1 MKRPGILFLS
11 ILLLTGTV
19 CTAQANAAQLL
30 RGESEGMAFQLE
42 EVATGLGVPWGMVL
56 LSADQL
62 LITERQGKV
71 KLLNL
76 NTGQLDDISGLPILT
91 ASGQG
96 GLLDVATP
104 GRYRPGNWL
113 YFTYSQG
120 PRQQMTTV
128 LARAKLRD
136 NRLVDWQTLLES
148 KAVSDTGRHFGSRI
162 VFDGKGHLFFS
173 IGDRGVRPNGQD
185 LSTHSGSILRLKL
198 DGTVPDDNPFVGRS
212 DALPEIWS
220 YGHRNPQ
227 GLAYDKETG
236 RLWAIEHGPR
246 GGDEINLIRPGA
258 NYGWPVVS
266 HGKEYWGPLA
276 VGEATSKAGME
287 DPLKVYIPSIAPGS
301 LLVYYGE
308 AFPKWRGNLFSG
320 ALKLQHLNRVA
331 FDATGQEVR
340 EERLLE
346 SLRERIRAL
355 AQSPQGWLYLSTD
368 SGRILRL
375 RPAD

>member
-1 MKRPGILFLS
+1 MKTPV
-11 ILLLTGTV
+11 LLLLLLGLLV
-19 CTAQANAAQLL
+19 GPLNAAPLL
-30 RGESEGMAFQLE
+30 RVESDGMSLQLE
-42 EVATGLGVPWGMVL
+42 EVATGLGIPWGMVF
-56 LSADQL
+56 LSADEL
-62 LITERQGKV
+62 LITERQGIV
-71 KLLNL
+71 RLLNPK
-76 NTGQLDDISGLPILT
+76 TGRLTDVTGLPILT

-104 GRYRPGNWL
+104 GTYQPGNWI

-120 PRQQMTTV
+120 PRRQMTTV

-185 LSTHSGSILRLKL
+185 LSTHAGSILRLKL
-198 DGTVPDDNPFVGRS
+198 DGSVPDDNPFVGRS

-246 GGDEINLIRPGA
+246 GGDEINLIRPGV

-301 LLVYYGE
+301 LLVYHGE

-375 RPAD
+375 RPVD